1 MLPTFFFPF
10 FFYFSNS
17 QQYSRPWARW
27 LLRLAKH
34 LVLTLFLAQGQSWPW
49 KTFLKIIS
57 SIICHKRVWRDLYN
71 TLFILLVQCPAT
83 SQWLMSSYCN
93 KNRLMSAC
101 RNNNITEC
109 HSFMMFL
116 MLTWFLD
123 SILLWSLKT
132 IHEGLW
138 AYGVILTQFSPK
150 LNQLK
155 LLLVIYCQKKNL
167 NDILKALVARLQT
180 NTQSNRQMEL
190 VTCSLPKG
198 RKTDYVQWLLPQKL
212 NSRKF

>member
-1 MLPTFFFPF
+1 M
-10 FFYFSNS
+10 
-17 QQYSRPWARW
+17 
-27 LLRLAKH
+27 
-34 LVLTLFLAQGQSWPW
+34 VLTLFLAQGQSWPW

-180 NTQSNRQMEL
+180 NTVKQTNGTCYILPPQGEKNRL
-190 VTCSLPKG
+190 CTVIITS
-198 RKTDYVQWLLPQKL
+198 KTKQQEILKT
-212 NSRKF
+212 NI